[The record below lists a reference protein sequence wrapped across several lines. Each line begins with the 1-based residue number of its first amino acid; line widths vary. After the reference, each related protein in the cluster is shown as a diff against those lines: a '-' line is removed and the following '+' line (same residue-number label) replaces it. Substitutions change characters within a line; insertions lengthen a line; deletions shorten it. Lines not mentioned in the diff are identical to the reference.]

1 LPGDQSSP
9 SQFADELTAMSG
21 TRLWR
26 WGVVGA
32 VVLAVAVV
40 GLALWMP
47 KPTKVLAPPTPIA
60 SQPAPVAPVASPPV
74 PSPPPVPQPAAANEP
89 PQAAI
94 APANNE
100 AQPWATS
107 GKKSKKK
114 ARLGIA
120 DWPAPKGP
128 PVGAAAAPPAVDPA
142 AGKHGDKKLRKGTR
156 GTEMSEDFE

>member
-1 LPGDQSSP
+1 
-9 SQFADELTAMSG
+9 M
-21 TRLWR
+21 R
-26 WGVVGA
+26 
-32 VVLAVAVV
+32 
-40 GLALWMP
+40 
-47 KPTKVLAPPTPIA
+47 KPTKVLAPPAPIA
-60 SQPAPVAPVASPPV
+60 SQPAPVAPVAVPPV
-74 PSPPPVPQPAAANEP
+74 PSPPPVPQPAAANELAPP

-94 APANNE
+94 VPANNE

-128 PVGAAAAPPAVDPA
+128 PVGAAAAPAAVDPA